1 MRPENRATPEKLE
14 TLIGSRTHFG
24 LIRPND
30 SLLFL
35 KIAWILHGR
44 SSTSN
49 EFKYINLATS
59 VSITLE
65 RSSCLHGHTGSSW
78 PLTRRFVQSPSPRQI
93 SLRSQPSA
101 FCFSPLICVS
111 NRDVQG
117 GFHYVRDIIFPN
129 QSHHMTSRHL
139 NPGEGFRQNQWCQTL
154 VSGSAPD
161 AFTVML
167 THWRRSSQICG
178 QTKWTFV
185 FPTSQCESNT
195 QEE

>member
-1 MRPENRATPEKLE
+1 MLVYF
-14 TLIGSRTHFG
+14 H
-24 LIRPND
+24 
-30 SLLFL
+30 
-35 KIAWILHGR
+35 
-44 SSTSN
+44 

-117 GFHYVRDIIFPN
+117 GFPLRPWHYFPQLESSHD
-129 QSHHMTSRHL
+129 QSTPQPRWGLPSKSMMS
-139 NPGEGFRQNQWCQTL
+139 NPGVWLRPGCL
-154 VSGSAPD
+154 HCHADS
-161 AFTVML
+161 L
-167 THWRRSSQICG
+167 TSIIPNMWT
-178 QTKWTFV
+178 QTKLTFV

-195 QEE
+195 REE